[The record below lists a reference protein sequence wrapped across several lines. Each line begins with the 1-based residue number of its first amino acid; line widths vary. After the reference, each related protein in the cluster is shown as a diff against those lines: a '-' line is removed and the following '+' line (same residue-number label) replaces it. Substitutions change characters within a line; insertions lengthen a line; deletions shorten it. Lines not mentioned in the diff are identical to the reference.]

1 MYCSISG
8 EVPQEPVISAKS
20 GHLFEKRLIEK
31 ALEANNNVCPATG
44 AELSKD
50 DLIPVQ
56 ADLAIR
62 PRPLTATS
70 LPGMLAMFQ
79 NEWDD
84 VMLETHQLKQQLY
97 ATRKELSHALYQHDA
112 ACRVIARLV
121 RERDEARAQIGELQH
136 VAASGEQ
143 DDVMQVEDDVAT
155 PLDSD
160 VAAKLTDFWQ
170 SASKGRKKRPVPPGL
185 ATHDHIRRW
194 TASGPSTPLEDCSVV
209 AVSRG
214 RVFAASSTALSVLDD
229 TLQVQHSVPYAAIS
243 IAPCPGGAVAACDET
258 TAAIFGPNLDKIL
271 EFDTRGRLNGVAVHP
286 TGDYVAI
293 GRHTSSWDLCDVP
306 AGKRLAR
313 AVSPS
318 PDHVAT
324 APLAF
329 HPDGL
334 ILAQASATS
343 TEHVIRVWDVKD
355 AQNVATFDG
364 HANDVLSLCFSENG
378 YYMASAAGDGVR
390 VWDLRKLTQVHHI
403 PGDAMSVAFDHS
415 GKYLASAGA
424 NSLRVD
430 VVKEWTSLV
439 NLGVPA
445 TALAFGP
452 LASYLAVATRAG
464 TLTFV
469 KE

>member
-31 ALEANNNVCPATG
+31 ALEASNNVCPATG
-44 AELSKD
+44 SELHKE

-121 RERDEARAQIGELQH
+121 RERDEARAQIGDLQH
-136 VAASGEQ
+136 VAAGAEPQ
-143 DDVMQVEDDVAT
+143 QEVMQVEDDDK
-155 PLDSD
+155 PLDAA

-170 SASKGRKKRPVPPGL
+170 RASKGRKKRPVPPGL
-185 ATHDHIRRW
+185 ATHDLIRRW
-194 TASGPSTPLEDCSVV
+194 TSAGPSTPLGCSALAVADGRVV
-209 AVSRG
+209 AATNAG
-214 RVFAASSTALSVLDD
+214 LSVLDD
-229 TLQVQHSVPYAAIS
+229 TLQVQNSVPYAAIAV
-243 IAPCPGGAVAACDET
+243 APLSGGAIAACDAES
-258 TAAIFGPNLDKIL
+258 AAVFGPNLDRVVDL
-271 EFDTRGRLNGVAVHP
+271 NTRGRLNGIAAHP
-286 TGDYVAI
+286 SGDYVAI
-293 GRHTSSWDLCDVP
+293 GHHTSNWDLCDVSS
-306 AGKRLAR
+306 GKRLVR
-313 AVSPS
+313 AVSPA

-324 APLAF
+324 ASLAF

-334 ILAQASATS
+334 ILAQASATA
-343 TEHVIRVWDVKD
+343 TDHVIRVWDVKD
-355 AQNVATFDG
+355 AQNVANFDG
-364 HANDVLSLCFSENG
+364 HSSDVLSLCFSENG
-378 YYMASAAGDGVR
+378 YYMASAASDGVR

-403 PGDAMSVAFDHS
+403 PGDASTVTFDHS

-424 NSLRVD
+424 TSLRVD
-430 VVKEWTSLV
+430 VVKEWTELV

-452 LASYLAVATRAG
+452 LASYVAVATRAG

-469 KE
+469 K